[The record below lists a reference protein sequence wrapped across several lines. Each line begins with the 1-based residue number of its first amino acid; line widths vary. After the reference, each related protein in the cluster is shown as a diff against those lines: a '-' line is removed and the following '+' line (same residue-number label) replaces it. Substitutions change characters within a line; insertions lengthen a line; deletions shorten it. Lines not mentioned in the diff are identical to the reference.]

1 MGYLHHA
8 CVAFPSSLDAI
19 SLESLLKSTE
29 YNYEGGGYGKSSAAS
44 REAKKLAA
52 LDGITLEE
60 TYTAKAFA
68 ALVDAV
74 RSESAPGKTFLFWQ
88 TNSQDNDE

>member
-1 MGYLHHA
+1 MA
-8 CVAFPSSLDAI
+8 S
-19 SLESLLKSTE
+19 EE
-29 YNYEGGGYGKSSAAS
+29 YRVQLRRGRLRQIERAAS